1 MIYEHVVL
9 QNILQLPLRGLV
21 IILSKFVVRGLSN
34 DWVQCKVDIMCFVP
48 VLGTKCINPPFGTR
62 TPKVGTNYINP
73 FYFMGDWE
81 TRTPKVL
88 DTKCMNPPKCWVQ
101 NA

>member
-1 MIYEHVVL
+1 
-9 QNILQLPLRGLV
+9 
-21 IILSKFVVRGLSN
+21 
-34 DWVQCKVDIMCFVP
+34 MCFVP

-88 DTKCMNPPKCWVQ
+88 DTKCMNPPKVLGTKCIKHLLDLDLGF
-101 NA
+101 